1 MIPKYFNYV
10 AVVSISL
17 FSRYNMVAAL
27 FSNVHYLTC
36 FVLKRIPQHCPQRL
50 SASKSCSE
58 SIDLYTKQSL
68 ANKRTAVPGSNTLG
82 RSLMKNRKS
91 SGPNTVL
98 WGTFESTEST
108 KWAPSITTLC
118 DRPLRKDDI
127 HWCSRPSIPYL
138 ACLASAGDGQCR
150 TLC

>member
-1 MIPKYFNYV
+1 
-10 AVVSISL
+10 
-17 FSRYNMVAAL
+17 MVAAL
-27 FSNVHYLTC
+27 FSNMHDLTF
-36 FVLKRIPQHCPQRL
+36 FVLKCIPQHCPQRL
-50 SASKSCSE
+50 SASKSCWRSSWSCSE

-68 ANKRTAVPGSNTLG
+68 ANKRTAVPGSKTLG
-82 RSLMKNRKS
+82 RSLMNNRKS

-118 DRPLRKDDI
+118 DRQMRKDDI
-127 HWCSRPSIPYL
+127 HWCSRPSMPYL
-138 ACLASAGDGQCR
+138 ACLASAGDVQCR